1 MPSIYCADV
10 SFANLTIRL
19 FYAIRCFAI
28 VMLRLAYAIICLY
41 FAIVRSN
48 HVITCYRSVIVRFIS
63 EKFRLSYVSMPT
75 IHTNVLPIYANVPT
89 VDAKLRN

>member
-1 MPSIYCADV
+1 MLSLYCADV

-41 FAIVRSN
+41 FAIVRSK
-48 HVITCYRSVIVRFIS
+48 HIITCYGSVIVRFIS
-63 EKFRLSYVSMPT
+63 EEFRLSYVSMPT
-75 IHTNVLPIYANVPT
+75 IYTNVRTDDANVPT
-89 VDAKLRN
+89 VGAKLRN